1 MKKTNKFI
9 IVPLVFSVTA
19 CVSTS
24 TKESSILPKSVLAD
38 GGGGRGQGGNPEVNL
53 NRCFGLKAKERQSC
67 FDIFYPNDI
76 NLSIYPSSGEVIR
89 LAGRKSSVEKGE
101 FNLKDKE
108 RFIFSVNI
116 SNVKLP
122 IRCNIKSA
130 KLLQDKES
138 LVVDVATKEI
148 KNNITLTDREGKVI
162 LNYSIRK

>member
-24 TKESSILPKSVLAD
+24 TKESSRLPKSVLAD

-53 NRCFGLKAKERQSC
+53 NRCFGLKSKERQSC

-108 RFIFSVNI
+108 RFIFSVNT

-130 KLLQDKES
+130 KLLQAKES
-138 LVVDVATKEI
+138 LVVDVATREI